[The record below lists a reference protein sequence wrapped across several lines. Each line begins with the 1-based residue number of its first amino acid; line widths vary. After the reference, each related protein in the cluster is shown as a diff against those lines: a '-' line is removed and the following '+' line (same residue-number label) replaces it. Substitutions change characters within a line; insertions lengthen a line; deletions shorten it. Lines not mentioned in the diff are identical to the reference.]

1 MPGGPCRR
9 NQRMWMEQVTMR
21 RLHCGPRF
29 SLPAVADQRELL
41 LLRQNHLADA
51 EMAFP
56 SVHSVIQHAFI
67 EQLLCARAQAQG
79 LET

>member
-1 MPGGPCRR
+1 MKK
-9 NQRMWMEQVTMR
+9 VKMR
-21 RLHCGPRF
+21 RRHSGPRF
-29 SLPAVADQRELL
+29 HTFFQLPAVADQRELPPP
-41 LLRQNHLADA
+41 RQNHLADA

-56 SVHSVIQHAFI
+56 SVHSVIQQAFI